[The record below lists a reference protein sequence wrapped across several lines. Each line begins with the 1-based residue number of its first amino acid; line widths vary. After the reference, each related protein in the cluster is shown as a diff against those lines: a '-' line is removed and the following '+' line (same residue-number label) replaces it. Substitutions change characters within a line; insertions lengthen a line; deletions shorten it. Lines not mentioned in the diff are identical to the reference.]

1 MAHIG
6 VRSLKGALP
15 AAIGLILLAASFAT
29 QNVAREV
36 PSPYVQAAM
45 L

>member
-6 VRSLKGALP
+6 ARSLKGAVP
-15 AAIGLILLAASFAT
+15 AAMGLILLAASFAT
-29 QNVAREV
+29 QNVAREI
-36 PSPYVQAAM
+36 PSPHVRAAM